1 MRSSKLLAKRQS
13 ELLRLIACSTRC
25 ILRGHVAKPSPHY
38 VLSPLY
44 LVRDVQPFRSC
55 SKIRLFFEIYL
66 YTPARVADHGDTY
79 SIFTSALL
87 QLKFGHLQIIIHHC
101 EPVLD
106 RFIHLESVN
115 AFAQDNRH
123 RCANNGQY
131 KLRAENFFIHPSFKH
146 ATQRGILKLCSHV
159 KIDFVRELHAI
170 AIPPPLQLREI
181 VKIIAVPQT
190 IYSTSQRTSIT
201 MQQILLSAPSAPT
214 PFLCRV

>member
-106 RFIHLESVN
+106 RFI
-115 AFAQDNRH
+115 
-123 RCANNGQY
+123 
-131 KLRAENFFIHPSFKH
+131 
-146 ATQRGILKLCSHV
+146 
-159 KIDFVRELHAI
+159 
-170 AIPPPLQLREI
+170 
-181 VKIIAVPQT
+181 
-190 IYSTSQRTSIT
+190 QRTTATVVQTMDSTNFARKTSSSILASN
-201 MQQILLSAPSAPT
+201 MQRKEECLNFVLMSKLILLGNCMPSQ
-214 PFLCRV
+214 FLLLYSSEKS